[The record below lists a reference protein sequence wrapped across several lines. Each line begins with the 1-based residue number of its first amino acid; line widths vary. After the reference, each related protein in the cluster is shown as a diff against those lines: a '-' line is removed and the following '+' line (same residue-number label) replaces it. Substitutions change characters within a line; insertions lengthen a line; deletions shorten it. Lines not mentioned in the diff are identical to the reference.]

1 MHYNFAEKSNNYAI
15 FFALLKQNPFKVLM
29 FYNDQ
34 NPSQK
39 QTTMVIMNIDDLREA
54 FKAWNQEQIEANAPQ
69 EEIYI
74 TAKEAAKMLGV
85 TLSTL
90 WRWDNDKYLE
100 KIKIGNKVRYRLSD
114 VERMIKGAI

>member
-1 MHYNFAEKSNNYAI
+1 
-15 FFALLKQNPFKVLM
+15 M

-34 NPSQK
+34 NSSQK

-114 VERMIKGAI
+114 VKRMIKGAL

>member
-1 MHYNFAEKSNNYAI
+1 
-15 FFALLKQNPFKVLM
+15 
-29 FYNDQ
+29 
-34 NPSQK
+34 
-39 QTTMVIMNIDDLREA
+39 MNIDDLREA
-54 FKAWNQEQIEANAPQ
+54 FKAWNQELMEANAPK

-74 TAKEAAKMLGV
+74 SAPEAAKMLNV

-90 WRWDNDKYLE
+90 WRWDKDKYLE

>member
-1 MHYNFAEKSNNYAI
+1 
-15 FFALLKQNPFKVLM
+15 M

-34 NPSQK
+34 NSSSK

-54 FKAWNQEQIEANAPQ
+54 FKAWNQELMEANAPK

-74 TAKEAAKMLGV
+74 SAPEAAKMLNV

-90 WRWDNDKYLE
+90 WRWDKDKYLE

>member
-1 MHYNFAEKSNNYAI
+1 M
-15 FFALLKQNPFKVLM
+15 L
-29 FYNDQ
+29 YNDQ
-34 NPSQK
+34 NPSPK

-54 FKAWNQEQIEANAPQ
+54 FKAWNQEQIEANSPQ

-90 WRWDNDKYLE
+90 RRWDNDKYLE